1 MNPFWTRIIVDT
13 ARRHRRD
20 EGPLT
25 DKASAFRRAKAL
37 REFRVIAWNF
47 VKDVF
52 LIAIGIASAAFGLES
67 FLVPNGFIDGGVTG
81 ISLLVSQ
88 VSHLPLP
95 VLLLAINIPFILLA
109 YNTIGLE
116 FTIKT
121 ALAIT
126 GLALALAFWHF
137 PEVTHDNLLVAVF
150 GGFFLG
156 AGIGLSVR
164 GGAVIDGTEVLAIF
178 VSRNAGTTI
187 GDVIIAI
194 NILIFSAAAY
204 FLSIEAALYSMIT
217 YLAASRTLDFI
228 VEGIEEYTGVTI
240 VSSHHE
246 EIRQMIIHTLGRG
259 VTIYKGRSGFGK
271 QGERKEMDII
281 YTVITRL
288 EISRL
293 NVEIEKIDPHAFV
306 VMHTIKDTRGGMIK
320 KRRHKH

>member
-1 MNPFWTRIIVDT
+1 MEAVS
-13 ARRHRRD
+13 RHRK
-20 EGPLT
+20 E
-25 DKASAFRRAKAL
+25 DKHLGDSSSRFQRAKAV
-37 REFRVIAWNF
+37 REFRVIAINL
-47 VKDVF
+47 VKDFF
-52 LIAIGIASAAFGLES
+52 LIAVGIASAAFGLES
-67 FLVPNGFIDGGVTG
+67 FLVPNNFIDGGVTG
-81 ISLLVSQ
+81 ISLLVTELSGW
-88 VSHLPLP
+88 PLP
-95 VLLLAINIPFILLA
+95 VLILVINIPFIILA
-109 YNTIGLE
+109 YSSLGLE

-121 ALAIT
+121 AIAIM
-126 GLALALAFWHF
+126 GLAATVAFAHF

-156 AGIGLSVR
+156 AGIGLTVR

-178 VSRNAGTTI
+178 VSKKAGTTI

-204 FLSIEAALYSMIT
+204 FLGIEFALYSMIT
-217 YLAASRTLDFI
+217 YLAASKTLDFVI
-228 VEGIEEYTGVTI
+228 EGIEEYTGVTI

-246 EIRQMIIHTLGRG
+246 EIRQMIINSLGRG

-271 QGERKEMDII
+271 QGERAETDIV

-293 NVEIEKIDPHAFV
+293 NLEIEKIDPNAFV
-306 VMHTIKDTRGGMIK
+306 VMNSLKDTRGGMIK